1 MKNLDLFTFGVEEI
15 NEVQMQEVDGG
26 ILALIVSGFIGYIV
40 WDCCMNPSDAWA
52 QLEAGYNSK

>member
-26 ILALIVSGFIGYIV
+26 IFFEVATLCLALCGAAYG
-40 WDCCMNPSDAWA
+40 AG
-52 QLEAGYNSK
+52 EAVGMALKNFENR